1 MPIDSNRT
9 NGEHFIGNRNTDEGK
24 EFVFDLTKPIPL
36 PFKGLFFD
44 STEIKRPLVQTFFL
58 DSCYRSMKTKIAH
71 FVTTALFL
79 ATISSCTKDE
89 IVVDEENNVFV
100 EDTTSVTPTDTT
112 VVVPDTTVTFSE
124 TVDTVII
131 SQYAGLWYEI
141 GSIPQIFQT
150 GCNCTTAEYA
160 AVSENVISVT
170 NACNLFSANGFE
182 NRIEGTATIVPNSGN
197 AKLLVSFF
205 GGAGSDYWIIDLEP
219 DYQWAVVGSGDKQSF
234 WILSRTPT
242 FDQTLY
248 DSLLTKWGDRG
259 YDVSRVVQTTQ
270 AGC

>member
-1 MPIDSNRT
+1 MRNK
-9 NGEHFIGNRNTDEGK
+9 NAYFIAT
-24 EFVFDLTKPIPL
+24 VI
-36 PFKGLFFD
+36 
-44 STEIKRPLVQTFFL
+44 V
-58 DSCYRSMKTKIAH
+58 
-71 FVTTALFL
+71 L
-79 ATISSCTKDE
+79 AVLSSCTKDE
-89 IVVDEENNVFV
+89 VDELTPELDDLVG
-100 EDTTSVTPTDTT
+100 DTTWVTPTDSTDVVVVDTT
-112 VVVPDTTVTFSE
+112 VVFSE

-160 AVSENVISVT
+160 GISENEISVI

-219 DYQWAVVGSGDKQSF
+219 DYNWAVVGSGDKQSF

-242 FDQTLY
+242 FDETLY
-248 DSLLTKWGDRG
+248 NELLAKWGERG
-259 YDVSRVVQTTQ
+259 YDISRVQRTAQ
-270 AGC
+270 DGC

>member
-1 MPIDSNRT
+1 
-9 NGEHFIGNRNTDEGK
+9 
-24 EFVFDLTKPIPL
+24 
-36 PFKGLFFD
+36 
-44 STEIKRPLVQTFFL
+44 
-58 DSCYRSMKTKIAH
+58 MKTKILH
-71 FVTTALFL
+71 FVTTAFILIAL
-79 ATISSCTKDE
+79 ASCTKEE
-89 IVVDEENNVFV
+89 IPV
-100 EDTTSVTPTDTT
+100 EDDIIDTVQDTTAVIPTDSTD
-112 VVVPDTTVTFSE
+112 VLPDTTVTFSE

-160 AVSENVISVT
+160 GISENQISVT
-170 NACNLFSANGFE
+170 NACNLFSTNGFE

-219 DYQWAVVGSGDKQSF
+219 NYQWAVVGSGDKQTF

-248 DSLLTKWGDRG
+248 DSLLEKWGERG

>member
-1 MPIDSNRT
+1 MA
-9 NGEHFIGNRNTDEGK
+9 
-24 EFVFDLTKPIPL
+24 
-36 PFKGLFFD
+36 
-44 STEIKRPLVQTFFL
+44 IKRLFIQTFL
-58 DSCYRSMKTKIAH
+58 QNPCYRTMKTSIAH
-71 FVTTALFL
+71 FVTTALILIAL
-79 ATISSCTKDE
+79 ASCTKDE
-89 IVVDEENNVFV
+89 VPAEEDIIDVVQ
-100 EDTTSVTPTDTT
+100 DTTTVTPTDTT
-112 VVVPDTTVTFSE
+112 TVEPTDTTVTFSE

-160 AVSENVISVT
+160 AISETEISVT
-170 NACNLFSANGFE
+170 NACNLFSTNGFE

-205 GGAGSDYWIIDLEP
+205 GGAGSDYWVIDLEP

-242 FDQTLY
+242 FDQELY
-248 DSLLTKWGDRG
+248 DSLLEKWGERG

>member
-1 MPIDSNRT
+1 M
-9 NGEHFIGNRNTDEGK
+9 
-24 EFVFDLTKPIPL
+24 
-36 PFKGLFFD
+36 
-44 STEIKRPLVQTFFL
+44 QTFL
-58 DSCYRSMKTKIAH
+58 RNPCYRSMKTTITH
-71 FVTTALFL
+71 ITTAAFILI
-79 ATISSCTKDE
+79 AVASCTKEE
-89 IVVDEENNVFV
+89 IPV
-100 EDTTSVTPTDTT
+100 EDDIIGTVQDTTTVTPTDSTD
-112 VVVPDTTVTFSE
+112 VVPDTTTTFSE

-160 AVSENVISVT
+160 AISETEISVT
-170 NACNLFSANGFE
+170 NACNLFSPNGFE

-205 GGAGSDYWIIDLEP
+205 GFGAADYWIIDLEP
-219 DYQWAVVGSGDKQSF
+219 NYQWAVVGSGDKQSF

-248 DSLLTKWGDRG
+248 DSLLEKWGERG
-259 YDVSRVVQTTQ
+259 YDVSRVQRTNHD
-270 AGC
+270 GC

>member
-1 MPIDSNRT
+1 MA
-9 NGEHFIGNRNTDEGK
+9 
-24 EFVFDLTKPIPL
+24 
-36 PFKGLFFD
+36 
-44 STEIKRPLVQTFFL
+44 IKCLLIQTFL
-58 DSCYRSMKTKIAH
+58 LNLCYRKMKTTIAH
-71 FVTTALFL
+71 FVTTALILIAL
-79 ATISSCTKDE
+79 ASCTKDE
-89 IVVDEENNVFV
+89 VLAEEDIIDVV
-100 EDTTSVTPTDTT
+100 EDTTTVTPTDTT
-112 VVVPDTTVTFSE
+112 TVEPTDTIVTFSE

-160 AVSENVISVT
+160 AISETEISVT
-170 NACNLFSANGFE
+170 NSCNLFSPNGFD
-182 NRIEGTATIVPNSGN
+182 NTIEGTATIVPNSGN

-205 GGAGSDYWIIDLEP
+205 GFGAADYWIIDLEP
-219 DYQWAVVGSGDKQSF
+219 NYQWAVVGSGDKQSF

-242 FDQTLY
+242 FDQELY
-248 DSLLTKWGDRG
+248 DSLLEKWGERG